1 MYKVFIYEYQKV
13 LKNIAIFKDNDSLVL
28 FMIGKIDV
36 NFYYP
41 EQEIM
46 KSYDKNFKRVF
57 YTGEGVCNVYQYF
70 DSSNR
75 LCLGSLKK
83 GTIVGEI

>member
-1 MYKVFIYEYQKV
+1 V
-13 LKNIAIFKDNDSLVL
+13 LKNIVIFKGNHNVVCFL
-28 FMIGKIDV
+28 IGKIDI

-46 KSYDKNFKRVF
+46 TSYDKNFSRVF
-57 YTGEGVCNVYQYF
+57 YTGDGVCNIYQYF

-83 GTIVGEI
+83 GTIVGEV